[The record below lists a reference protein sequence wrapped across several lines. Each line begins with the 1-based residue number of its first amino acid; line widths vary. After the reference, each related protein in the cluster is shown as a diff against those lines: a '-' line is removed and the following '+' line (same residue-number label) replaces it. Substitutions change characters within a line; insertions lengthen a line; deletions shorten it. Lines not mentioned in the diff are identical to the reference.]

1 MVYRDAI
8 ESTLCSVCR
17 NPGQVTCARCGRP
30 LCREHAPAEAMRCGP
45 CEAWFAEQRSSRA
58 GPFSL
63 ANLALPS
70 RAAAIAMLLTP
81 AGVVGAAVLWEHARR
96 RRERNRFLAERG
108 PSVPTPGVR
117 RKRGAIA
124 AGV

>member
-1 MVYRDAI
+1 MVYRDAFD
-8 ESTLCSVCR
+8 STVCSVCR
-17 NPGQVTCARCGRP
+17 SPGEVTCTRCGRP
-30 LCREHAPAEAMRCGP
+30 LCREHAPAEAMRCEP

-63 ANLALPS
+63 AHVELPS
-70 RAAAIAMLLTP
+70 RAVAVAMLFTP

-108 PSVPTPGVR
+108 PSVATPRAR